1 MTLAKEGNFTD
12 PISTLLDV
20 LWDKASNLTFFQR
33 SRFQTSKT
41 YKININT
48 RKHFKVTKSQQR

>member
-41 YKININT
+41 YKIN
-48 RKHFKVTKSQQR
+48 K

>member
-1 MTLAKEGNFTD
+1 MPYITNDLQKKVTSLT

-41 YKININT
+41 YKIN
-48 RKHFKVTKSQQR
+48 K